1 MRKIQEVKITPNG
14 IWINGIKLSRVLS
27 ADIKNISPTEPMKLV
42 LRMEVDRADI
52 QYGARESRNKLG
64 EE

>member
-27 ADIKNISPTEPMKLV
+27 ADIKNISPTEPMELV

>member
-1 MRKIQEVKITPNG
+1 MQEVKITPNG

-27 ADIKNISPTEPMKLV
+27 ADIKNISPTDPMELV

-52 QYGARESRNKLG
+52 QYRTKNRR
-64 EE
+64 